1 VAIFSNAKPE
11 GPPLDHPHR
20 RRTDQI
26 PLSIIAKD
34 LTITGDLDSEGV
46 VKIEGRVKGTVRAES
61 QVLVSPGALI
71 EGDLHTKEA
80 IIAGEVRGSIMAAER
95 TELQASAVV
104 VGDIHTQRIAVL
116 EGARVSGE
124 VKMDGSSTVAADSHM
139 S

>member
-1 VAIFSNAKPE
+1 MAIFSNAKPE
-11 GPPLDHPHR
+11 GPPLDHPQR

-46 VKIEGRVKGTVRAES
+46 VKIEGRVRGTVRSGA

-80 IIAGEVRGSIMAAER
+80 IIAGEVRGAIRASDR

-104 VGDIHTQRIAVL
+104 VGDIHTLRIAVL
-116 EGARVSGE
+116 EGARVTGE
-124 VKMDGSSTVAADSHM
+124 VKMDGSSTLEADSHT

>member
-1 VAIFSNAKPE
+1 MAIFSNAKPE
-11 GPPLDHPHR
+11 GPPLDHPQR
-20 RRTDQI
+20 RRTAQS
-26 PLSIIAKD
+26 PHSIIATD
-34 LTITGDLDSEGV
+34 LPIPGDLDSEGV
-46 VKIEGRVKGTVRAES
+46 VKIEGRVRGTVRSGA

-80 IIAGEVRGSIMAAER
+80 IIAGEVRGAIRASDR

-104 VGDIHTQRIAVL
+104 VGDIHTLRIAVL

-124 VKMDGSSTVAADSHM
+124 VKMDGSSTLEADSHT